1 MTGRRVTPEGILVA
15 RAGMPE
21 HEFLAL
27 RQTGLGGSDI
37 AALLG
42 MDKYSSPWKLYLEKR
57 GEIPHDL
64 PREPFL
70 ERAAYWGHKHET
82 DIADAFSE
90 IHGLR
95 TRRIGT
101 IRNMHRPW
109 MIANLDRQVIG
120 CPDGPCPL
128 ECKNRSL
135 RKAGEWGESG
145 DPDGVPDREALQS
158 LWYLAVTGYRHVH
171 VAVLINGNDDRYYRL
186 ERDEKLLGDLVAMAG
201 GFWQRV
207 QKGDPPPIDGSEA
220 VTELLRDLW
229 DGAEGAVRI
238 VSPAE
243 AGPLFAARRQL
254 KEQIDELETEVAEV
268 ENRLREAL
276 GDSEIALAP
285 DGGQLYTW
293 KRNGQFSAKRFKQA
307 YPELA
312 EKYVRLVPETD
323 KEALAAEHPDIYR
336 ACRARVLRTPRGEA
350 A

>member
-1 MTGRRVTPEGILVA
+1 MTCRRVTPEGVLIA

-21 HEFLAL
+21 HEFHAL
-27 RQTGLGGSDI
+27 RRTGLGGSDL

-42 MDKYSSPWKLYLEKR
+42 MDRYSSPWKLYLEKR

-64 PREPFL
+64 PRSEEL
-70 ERAAYWGHKHET
+70 ERAALWGHLHER
-82 DIADAFSE
+82 DIAEQFAV

-101 IRNMHRPW
+101 IRNIHRPW
-109 MIANLDRQVIG
+109 MLANLDRQVVG

-128 ECKNRSL
+128 EIKTRSL

-158 LWYLAVTGYRHVH
+158 LWYLAVTGYGHIH

-186 ERDEKLLGDLVAMAG
+186 ERDEKLLADLVAMAG
-201 GFWQRV
+201 GFWQRI
-207 QKGDPPPIDGSEA
+207 QAGDPPPIDGSEA

-229 DGAEGAVRI
+229 NGAEGAVRV

-243 AGPLFAARRQL
+243 AEPLFAERRLL
-254 KEQIDELETEVAEV
+254 KERIGELETRAAEI
-268 ENRLREAL
+268 ENRLKETL
-276 GDSEIALAP
+276 GDSEIALTP
-285 DGGQLYTW
+285 DGSQLYTW
-293 KRNGQFSAKRFKQA
+293 KRNGQFSDKRFRQA
-307 YPELA
+307 HPELA
-312 EKYVRLVPETD
+312 GKYVHLVPETD
-323 KEALAAEHPDIYR
+323 RQALAAEHPDIYR
-336 ACRARVLRTPRGEA
+336 ACRARVLRTPKGEA